1 MFQTI
6 IIADD
11 SATARMFVKRCLEI
25 AGYDSTT
32 LLEACDGR
40 EALELAGTRQAD
52 LLITDLNMPVMDGK
66 SLLKR
71 VKSSPKL
78 VGLEVLVIS
87 SLSSPAKEAELKELG
102 ALAVLSKPI
111 TPAKLMDVLPQT
123 IKPEKTTWG

>member
-11 SATARMFVKRCLEI
+11 SATARMFIKRCLEI
-25 AGYDSTT
+25 AGYDSAT

-40 EALELAGTRQAD
+40 EALDLAKANQAD
-52 LLITDLNMPVMDGK
+52 LLITDLNMPVMDGQ

-78 VGLEVLVIS
+78 VGLEVLISS
-87 SLSSPAKEAELKELG
+87 SLSNPAKEAELKELG

-111 TPAKLMDVLPQT
+111 TPAKLMDVLPQLA
-123 IKPEKTTWG
+123 KPEETTWG